1 MNIQE
6 IKDKIREKKGFIS
19 DIDGVIYHGNKLLPG
34 VVELVDWRKPT
45 PGFTGGARDRLGSKT
60 VKRIPETIKSIKVRI
75 LTIIMLF
82 FLLTT
87 SWIGAQVVTETDS
100 WLHDNLEEWVYF
112 LASDEMLGRG
122 NGSPEMKIAAEY
134 IAGIFQAARLHPGFG
149 DRYIREYTFTA
160 RNRTID
166 ERNVA
171 AIIPGTDP
179 ALKDEYIII
188 TAHFDHVGIGRPVDG
203 DSIYNGADDN
213 AAGTAAIMGVA
224 KMIMEQELKPGRSIL
239 FVAFSGEEMGMR
251 GSRNYVSEPS
261 VDLKKAYLNLN
272 IEMPG
277 YNQLIGKQKYYMTG
291 ESQTN
296 IDDLIKSFTH
306 PSGWQMD
313 NSYPMAERLF
323 RSSDNVAFTSV
334 EPRGEQSAGVPS
346 TTLCTHTGEEH
357 IHKPWDE
364 PQFIDYENMT
374 GFVTYLTDLVIW
386 LSNSREE
393 IKWTNPSYVRY

>member
-1 MNIQE
+1 M
-6 IKDKIREKKGFIS
+6 
-19 DIDGVIYHGNKLLPG
+19 
-34 VVELVDWRKPT
+34 
-45 PGFTGGARDRLGSKT
+45 
-60 VKRIPETIKSIKVRI
+60 RIFN
-75 LTIIMLF
+75 F
-82 FLLTT
+82 FLLFLLLLP
-87 SWIGAQVVTETDS
+87 SWLQAQVVTETDRRQ
-100 WLHDNLEEWVYF
+100 HDKLEEWLYF
-112 LASDEMLGRG
+112 LASDEMLGRA

-134 IAGIFQAARLHPGFG
+134 IADVFRDAGLKPGFG
-149 DRYIREYTFTA
+149 ESYIRDYTFSA

-179 ALKDEYIII
+179 KLKDEYIII

-213 AAGTAAIMGVA
+213 AAGTAAIMGVSRVITE
-224 KMIMEQELKPGRSIL
+224 KHLKPGRSIL

-251 GSRNYVSEPS
+251 GSRNFVSDPS
-261 VDLKKAYLNLN
+261 VDLKKVYMNLN

-277 YNQLIGKQKYYMTG
+277 YNKLIGKQRFYMTG

-296 IDDLIKSFTH
+296 IDDLIKSFSH

-323 RSSDNVAFTSV
+323 RSSDNVAFTAV
-334 EPRGEQSAGVPS
+334 EARGEVSAGVPS
-346 TTLCTHTGEEH
+346 TTLCTHTGEDH

-374 GFVTYLTDLVIW
+374 GFVNYLADLIIW
-386 LSNSREE
+386 LSHSREE
-393 IKWTNPSYVRY
+393 VKWTNPSYIRY

>member
-1 MNIQE
+1 M
-6 IKDKIREKKGFIS
+6 R
-19 DIDGVIYHGNKLLPG
+19 KLTTL
-34 VVELVDWRKPT
+34 
-45 PGFTGGARDRLGSKT
+45 
-60 VKRIPETIKSIKVRI
+60 I
-75 LTIIMLF
+75 
-82 FLLTT
+82 LLTLLVP
-87 SWIGAQVVTETDS
+87 SWIGGQVVTDTDRR
-100 WLHDNLEEWVYF
+100 LHDNLKEWVFF
-112 LASDEMLGRG
+112 LASDDMRGRA

-134 IAGIFQAARLHPGFG
+134 IAGVFRSAGLKPGFG
-149 DRYIREYTFTA
+149 DSYIRNYAFSA
-160 RNRTID
+160 RNREIE

-179 ALKDEYIII
+179 SLKNEYLII

-224 KMIMEQELKPGRSIL
+224 RMIMEQGLKPGRSII

-251 GSRNYVSEPS
+251 GSRNFVSDPP
-261 VDLKKAYLNLN
+261 VDLRKAYLNLN

-277 YNQLIGKQKYYMTG
+277 YNQLIGKQRFYMTG

-296 IDDLIKSFTH
+296 IDDLIRSFTH

-323 RSSDNVAFTSV
+323 RSSDNVAFITV
-334 EPRGEQSAGVPS
+334 ETRGDISAGAPS
-346 TTLCTHTGEEH
+346 TTICTHTGEEH

-364 PQFIDYENMT
+364 PQFIDYINMT
-374 GFVTYLTDLVIW
+374 GFVNYLTDLVIS
-386 LSNSREE
+386 LSHSREE
-393 IKWTNPSYVRY
+393 VKWTNPSYIRY

>member
-1 MNIQE
+1 MIWKKDNNI
-6 IKDKIREKKGFIS
+6 RRRMIS
-19 DIDGVIYHGNKLLPG
+19 
-34 VVELVDWRKPT
+34 VVVSM
-45 PGFTGGARDRLGSKT
+45 A
-60 VKRIPETIKSIKVRI
+60 
-75 LTIIMLF
+75 LF
-82 FLLTT
+82 SAWTN
-87 SWIGAQVVTETDS
+87 AQVVTETDRA
-100 WLHDNLEEWVYF
+100 LHDTLEEWVYF
-112 LASDEMLGRG
+112 LASDEMRGRA

-134 IAGIFQAARLHPGFG
+134 IAEVFRSTGLQPGFG
-149 DRYIREYTFTA
+149 DKYIRDYTFTA

-171 AIIPGTDP
+171 AVIPGTDP
-179 ALKDEYIII
+179 ALKDEYIIL

-224 KMIMEQELKPGRSIL
+224 KMIMERGLKPGRTIL

-251 GSRNYVSEPS
+251 GSRNFVAEPP

-277 YNQLIGKQKYYMTG
+277 YNQLIGKQKFYMTG
-291 ESQTN
+291 ASQTN
-296 IDDLIKSFTH
+296 IDDLIQSFTH

-323 RSSDNVAFTSV
+323 RSSDNVAFISLET
-334 EPRGEQSAGVPS
+334 RGELSAGVPS

-364 PQFIDYENMT
+364 PQFIDYENKT
-374 GFVTYLTDLVIW
+374 GFVNYLTDMVIW
-386 LSNSREE
+386 LSFSREE
-393 IKWTNPSYVRY
+393 IRWTNPSYVRY

>member
-1 MNIQE
+1 M
-6 IKDKIREKKGFIS
+6 
-19 DIDGVIYHGNKLLPG
+19 
-34 VVELVDWRKPT
+34 
-45 PGFTGGARDRLGSKT
+45 
-60 VKRIPETIKSIKVRI
+60 RI
-75 LTIIMLF
+75 LINFI
-82 FLLTT
+82 LLLLMTP
-87 SWIGAQVVTETDS
+87 SWVGSQVVTETDKG
-100 WLHDNLEEWVYF
+100 LHDNLKEWVYF

-134 IAGIFQAARLHPGFG
+134 VAGIFQSAGLRPGFG
-149 DRYIREYTFTA
+149 DRYIRDYTFNA
-160 RNRTID
+160 RNRNID

-171 AIIPGTDP
+171 AIIPGSDP
-179 ALKDEYIII
+179 ALKDEYIIL
-188 TAHFDHVGIGRPVDG
+188 TAHFDHVGIGRVIDG

-213 AAGTAAIMGVA
+213 AAGTAAVMGVA
-224 KMIMEQELKPGRSIL
+224 KMIMEQGLKPGRSIM

-251 GSRNYVSEPS
+251 GSRNFVADPPI
-261 VDLKKAYLNLN
+261 DMKKAYLNLN

-277 YNQLIGKQKYYMTG
+277 YNKLIGKQRFYMTG

-296 IDDLIKSFTH
+296 IDDLIKSFSH
-306 PSGWQMD
+306 VSGWQMD

-334 EPRGEQSAGVPS
+334 EARGEQSAGIPS

-374 GFVTYLTDLVIW
+374 GFVNYLTDLVIW
-386 LSNSREE
+386 LSHSREE
-393 IKWTNPSYVRY
+393 IIWTNPSYVRY